1 MESKEKQSFVEIIGE
16 VLEKEIS
23 LGAKIKFCNHRE
35 LAGIEEYPP
44 HVQRIVIN
52 RVLTTELLKW
62 RSKNNTPVYQC
73 IGYLHNDGEA
83 TEWISHFMYYI
94 LPFLKHK
101 NILGE

>member
-1 MESKEKQSFVEIIGE
+1 MESKEKSFVEIIGE

-23 LGAKIKFCNHRE
+23 PTAKFVFCNHKD
-35 LAGIEEYPP
+35 LLGIAEYPP
-44 HVQRIVIN
+44 HVQRIIIN
-52 RVLTTELLKW
+52 RVLTNELLKW

-101 NILGE
+101 KILGE